1 MFIREQCVSRY
12 VTKPANF
19 SAEEQDQLFRLLR
32 QLDGDSSATQRDL
45 AAAVG
50 VSLGRLNTLLRSATD
65 ASLVERI
72 TKDSADKRQRVAYAL
87 TLKGA
92 SEKNRLTDI
101 FLARKFAEYDA
112 LHAELTGTASG
123 FSPLKGRTKLM
134 QNNLAP
140 IPELYVSYDSAQK
153 LKVEAA
159 DLTSHDLTPRQ
170 ICDLELLMN
179 GGFNPLKGFLSEAD
193 YDSVVDNM
201 RLTTGELWPMPITLD
216 VSKDFADS
224 IELGQDIALRDQEGV
239 ILGTMTVT
247 DKWVPNK
254 AKEAEKVFGA
264 DDLAHP
270 AVNYLHH
277 TAGEVYLGGPVTGIQ
292 QPVHY
297 DFRARR
303 DTPNELRAYFRKMGW
318 RKIVAFQTRNPLHRA
333 HQELTF
339 RAARE
344 AEANLLIH
352 PVVGLTKPGDI
363 DHFTRVRCYEAV
375 LDQYPASTTTM
386 SLLNLAMRMAGP
398 REAVWHGLIRKN
410 HGCTH
415 FIVGRDHAGPGKNSA
430 GEDFYGPYDAQD
442 LFREHQEEI
451 GITMVDFKHMVYVQ
465 ERAQYE
471 PADEIADKDDVT
483 ILNISGTEL
492 RRRLA
497 EGLEIP
503 EWFSFPT
510 VVQELRK
517 SKPPR
522 AKQGFTVFFT
532 GFSGS
537 GKSTIAN
544 ALMVKLMEMGGRP
557 VTLLDG
563 DIVRKNLSSELGFSK
578 EHRDLNI
585 RRIGYVA
592 SEITKNGGIAICA
605 PIAPYAST
613 RRAVREDIEAFG
625 AFVEVHVATT
635 IEECERRDRK
645 GLYKLAREG
654 KIKEFTGISDP
665 YDVPENPELSVETE
679 NVEVDNCAHQ
689 VLLKLESMGLIKA

>member
-1 MFIREQCVSRY
+1 MAPTDATIAL
-12 VTKPANF
+12 P
-19 SAEEQDQLFRLLR
+19 EEDQLFRLLR
-32 QLDGDSSATQRDL
+32 QLETAPDASQRAT
-45 AAAVG
+45 AGAIG
-50 VSLGRLNTLLRSATD
+50 VSLGRLNTLLRSATGAGFVKVCD
-65 ASLVERI
+65 RAGP
-72 TKDSADKRQRVAYAL
+72 DKRQRFAYEL
-87 TLKGA
+87 TPRGA
-92 SEKNRLTDI
+92 AEKTRLTDR

-112 LHAELTGTASG
+112 LHAELTGTTSRLV
-123 FSPLKGRTKLM
+123 PLKHRTSIVQK
-134 QNNLAP
+134 NLTP
-140 IPELYVSYDSAQK
+140 IPELYVSYESAQK

-159 DLTSHDLTPRQ
+159 DLVSWDLTPRQ

-179 GGFNPLKGFLSEAD
+179 GGFNPLKGFLTQED
-193 YDSVVDNM
+193 YDGVVENM
-201 RLTTGELWPMPITLD
+201 RLADGSLWPMPINLD
-216 VSKDFADS
+216 VSEEFAASLED
-224 IELGQDIALRDQEGV
+224 GQDIALRDQEGV
-239 ILGTMTVT
+239 ILATMTVT
-247 DKWVPNK
+247 DNWVPNK
-254 AKEAEKVFGA
+254 AREAEKVFGA

-270 AVNYLHH
+270 AVNYLHNH
-277 TAGEVYLGGPVTGIQ
+277 AGKVYLGGPVVGIQ

-303 DTPNELRAYFRKMGW
+303 DTPNELRAYFRKLGW
-318 RKIVAFQTRNPLHRA
+318 NRVVAFQTRNPLHRA

-339 RAARE
+339 RAAKE
-344 AEANLLIH
+344 AQANLLIH
-352 PVVGLTKPGDI
+352 PVVGLTKPGDV

-375 LDQYPASTTTM
+375 LDKYPQSTTTM

-398 REAVWHGLIRKN
+398 REAVWHGLIRAN

-430 GEDFYGPYDAQD
+430 GEDFYGPYDAQE
-442 LFREHQEEI
+442 LFREHQDEI
-451 GITMVDFKHMVYVQ
+451 GVEMVDFKHMVYVQ

-471 PADEIADKDDVT
+471 PADEIEEGVT
-483 ILNISGTEL
+483 VLNISGTEL
-492 RRRLA
+492 RRRLS
-497 EGLEIP
+497 EGLDIP
-503 EWFSFPT
+503 EWFSFPE
-510 VVQELRK
+510 VVKELRRT
-517 SKPPR
+517 KPPR
-522 AKQGFTVFFT
+522 SQQGFTVFFT

-605 PIAPYAST
+605 PIAPYTST
-613 RRAVREDIEAFG
+613 RRAVREDVESHG
-625 AFVEVHVATT
+625 AFVEVHVATS

-665 YDVPENPELSVETE
+665 YEVPERAELVVETE
-679 NVEVDNCAHQ
+679 NVDVDNCAHQ
-689 VLLKLESMGLIKA
+689 VILKLEGMGLIAGS